1 MKSSLSNLVLVLTL
15 ALLLSACAPG
25 IDSFYESHKN
35 DPGVTAVEVP
45 DFVIELFKNGS
56 SDLNL
61 LLEQVE
67 DIKFMSL
74 PPNAGNEASLLANE
88 INRITATGYT
98 DVYRRTDTD
107 YSLSLFSVKEDR
119 ERIKE
124 LIWFDQGSSRNL
136 LLYLK
141 GNFDPE
147 LISRLSDTKEVENL
161 KDLLD
166 DQY

>member
-1 MKSSLSNLVLVLTL
+1 MKTILTTLAL
-15 ALLLSACAPG
+15 ALLLSSCAPG
-25 IDSFYESHKN
+25 IDTFYESHKN

-74 PPNAGNEASLLANE
+74 PPNAGNEASQLANE

-107 YSLSLFSVKEDR
+107 YSLSLFSVKEER

-124 LIWFDQGSSRNL
+124 LIWFDQGNTRNL
-136 LLYLK
+136 LLYFK

-161 KDLLD
+161 KEILD
-166 DQY
+166 NQY